1 MIDAPYPT
9 ATKKSTGKRSNPKA
23 TEPPKSKRSA
33 PSSPALSS
41 IQSSDSESIGS
52 SDMSDSDDSDDSGAF
67 AGASYDT
74 DSSSSSVRLPFFY
87 QPSLRLLLLLRPLLH
102 YLVLI
107 HRRNLPN
114 PSELHTNHR
123 LFFSIPFLI
132 RRVFSMSPVPAP
144 IPRIPPPNAT
154 PCDTTVPYASP
165 FPCFPEIPSIR
176 VHAHAASPS
185 GTQNHATA

>member
-1 MIDAPYPT
+1 MIDAPYQT
-9 ATKKSTGKRSNPKA
+9 TTKKRTGKRSHPKA
-23 TEPPKSKRSA
+23 TEPPKPKPSA
-33 PSSPALSS
+33 PSSPTPSS

-52 SDMSDSDDSDDSGAF
+52 SDMSDSDNSGAF
-67 AGASYDT
+67 AGSSYDT
-74 DSSSSSVRLPFFY
+74 DSNSSSVHLPFFY
-87 QPSLRLLLLLRPLLH
+87 QPSLLPLPPPPL
-102 YLVLI
+102 LVLI
-107 HRRNLPN
+107 HHRNHQN
-114 PSELHTNHR
+114 PSELRTIHR
-123 LFFSIPFLI
+123 LFFSILSLI

-176 VHAHAASPS
+176 VHTHAASPS